1 MADVVTTG
9 TGESEKSAA
18 SQITTD
24 EGIIA
29 GKITADVKDGEVT
42 NYTVAK
48 NTTNVG
54 LSNLAA
60 INLMT
65 WRQENNDMNKRLGE
79 LRDSKGEHGV
89 WARMVRGEAEYE
101 SIKNQYNYYQIGY
114 DEKLSTDPNW
124 TVGMSGL
131 LVCS

>member
-1 MADVVTTG
+1 
-9 TGESEKSAA
+9 
-18 SQITTD
+18 
-24 EGIIA
+24 
-29 GKITADVKDGEVT
+29 
-42 NYTVAK
+42 
-48 NTTNVG
+48 
-54 LSNLAA
+54 
-60 INLMT
+60 MT

-114 DEKLSTDPNW
+114 DENSVQTR
-124 TVGMSGL
+124 TGL